1 MKVLEPPDSHF
12 LSAAEGWLELGRPDE
27 ATRELDQIA
36 PVWRNHPDVLERRW
50 HIAAYAREWCQ
61 CLELARSLIDQEPT
75 RVTGWIHQAYAL
87 RRVGEGGLQLA
98 WDALLPAA
106 GRFPRNPII
115 PFNLACYACQ
125 MGRMDEARQ
134 WLARAF
140 SIGRVIGTADA
151 IKSMALQDQD
161 LEALWGEIK
170 KKC

>member
-140 SIGRVIGTADA
+140 SIGRVIGTEDS

-161 LEALWGEIK
+161 LVALWDEIK